1 MDKTIARWRERT
13 CRWFLQWKKTLP
25 AILMGVVLF
34 LVCMEVGG
42 TNVASVGMVFLFY
55 LRGLWDRHL
64 SFKAYAVDFLTVS
77 ACALLGVTATL
88 NYPLCLALNTAG
100 MLAVTIWFGDDFQP
114 RSYFLYGFALVL
126 GQMNRCEPADLGR
139 CALACGLCGVLIA
152 LFVVAMKRLRPTP
165 DPGEKALLSAFAE
178 LTDRLS
184 ALEGGPRSY
193 RTIVAP
199 ATGYAKAIYGDVLK
213 QWGKLNR
220 SQAWY
225 FATLT
230 CVEQLRL
237 MIRQSLDRDRVLTE
251 EEERY
256 YQRMRRALWLH
267 EVSDEA
273 LEALRERVEKLL
285 STPAPRHSH
294 RWKAALRD
302 LLTQLDLREDRKSR
316 YYELSSA
323 LSVKLRQLRQGLSME
338 SAWVR
343 FAVKATVLNTVTFAL
358 VYPMPFVR
366 RVWVP
371 MTVYCILNVFHK
383 DERKQAYERMV
394 GTILGVLVFAL
405 VTEFI
410 PGDQT
415 VKSMVFLFV
424 GFSIMFSIQDTR
436 IITLIGT
443 QISVQSLWARS
454 MTVSQALEGRFFSI
468 LAAAA
473 CACAGG
479 FILFRVEKAD
489 LVRNH
494 TRDTADNLRWL
505 LSGLRERKGTG
516 EGELL
521 LHNLLAIDA
530 TERLLDGETH
540 PDAGRWLEELL
551 PRSYALQSRLV
562 QLFLV
567 LRHRAILGVEW
578 EELSGDMERLEEAL
592 AALRG

>member
-1 MDKTIARWRERT
+1 MAKDLGLWRERT
-13 CRWFLQWKKTLP
+13 HRWFRQWKSTLP

-34 LVCMEVGG
+34 LVCMNVGG
-42 TNVASVGMVFLFY
+42 SNVASVGMVFLFY
-55 LRGLWDRHL
+55 LRGLWSRHL
-64 SFKAYAVDFLTVS
+64 SFKAYTVDFLTVS
-77 ACALLGVTATL
+77 VSALVGVAATL
-88 NYPLCLALNTAG
+88 NYPLCLVLNAAW
-100 MLAVTIWFGDDFQP
+100 MLLVTIWYGDDFQP
-114 RSYFLYGFALVL
+114 RSYFLYGFAFVL
-126 GQMNRCEPADLGR
+126 GQMNRCTVSDLGR
-139 CALACGLCGVLIA
+139 CALACVLCGVLIA
-152 LFVVAMKRLRPTP
+152 LFVAVMKRLRPTP
-165 DPGEKALLSAFAE
+165 DPGEKALLAAFAE

-199 ATGYAKAIYGDVLK
+199 ATNYAKAIYGDVLK

-220 SQAWY
+220 GQAWY

-230 CVEQLRL
+230 CLEQIRL

-251 EEERY
+251 EVERY
-256 YQRMRRALWLH
+256 YRRMRQALWLD

-273 LEALRERVEKLL
+273 LAALRDRVEKLL
-285 STPAPRHSH
+285 ATPAPRHSH

-302 LLTQLDLREDRKSR
+302 LLSQLDLREDRKSR
-316 YYELSSA
+316 SWSVRAA
-323 LSVKLRQLRQGLSME
+323 LEVKLRQLRQGLSME
-338 SAWVR
+338 NAWVR
-343 FAVKATVLNTVTFAL
+343 FAVKATVLNTLTFAL

-394 GTILGVLVFAL
+394 GTILGVLLFAL

-454 MTVSQALEGRFFSI
+454 MTVSQALEGRFLSI

-479 FILFRVEKAD
+479 FILFRVEKGD

-494 TRDTADNLRWL
+494 TRDTADNLRRL
-505 LSGLRERKGTG
+505 MAGLRDRKGTG

-521 LHNLLAIDA
+521 LRNLLAIDA
-530 TERLLDGETH
+530 TERLLAGETD
-540 PDAGRWLEELL
+540 PAAARCLEELL
-551 PRSYALQSRLV
+551 PRSYALQARLI

-567 LRHRAILGVEW
+567 LRHRTILGVEW
-578 EELSGDMERLEEAL
+578 EELSEDMERLDAAL
-592 AALRG
+592 AAL

>member
-1 MDKTIARWRERT
+1 
-13 CRWFLQWKKTLP
+13 
-25 AILMGVVLF
+25 
-34 LVCMEVGG
+34 
-42 TNVASVGMVFLFY
+42 
-55 LRGLWDRHL
+55 
-64 SFKAYAVDFLTVS
+64 
-77 ACALLGVTATL
+77 
-88 NYPLCLALNTAG
+88 
-100 MLAVTIWFGDDFQP
+100 
-114 RSYFLYGFALVL
+114 
-126 GQMNRCEPADLGR
+126 MNRCTPADLGR
-139 CALACGLCGVLIA
+139 CALACVLCGVLIA
-152 LFVVAMKRLRPTP
+152 LFVAVMKRLRPTP
-165 DPGEKALLSAFAE
+165 DPGEKALLAAFAE

-199 ATGYAKAIYGDVLK
+199 ATNYAKAIYGDVLK
-213 QWGKLNR
+213 QWGKLNKG
-220 SQAWY
+220 QAWY

-230 CVEQLRL
+230 CVEQIRL
-237 MIRQSLDRDRVLTE
+237 MIRQSLDRDRVLTG

-256 YQRMRRALWLH
+256 YQHMRQALWLD

-273 LEALRERVEKLL
+273 LAALRDRVEKLL
-285 STPAPRHSH
+285 ATPAPRHSH
-294 RWKAALRD
+294 RWRAALRD
-302 LLTQLDLREDRKSR
+302 LISQLDLREDRKSR
-316 YYELSSA
+316 AWSVRAA
-323 LSVKLRQLRQGLSME
+323 LGVKLRQLRQGLSMD

-343 FAVKATVLNTVTFAL
+343 FAIKATVLNTLTFAL

-366 RVWVP
+366 RVWIP

-394 GTILGVLVFAL
+394 GTVLGVLVFAL

-454 MTVSQALEGRFFSI
+454 MTVSQALEGRFLSI
-468 LAAAA
+468 LAAAM

-479 FILFRVEKAD
+479 FILFRVEKGD

-494 TRDTADNLRWL
+494 TRDTVDNLRRL
-505 LSGLRERKGTG
+505 LAGLRDRKGTG

-521 LHNLLAIDA
+521 LRNLLAIDA
-530 TERLLDGETH
+530 TERLLAGETDPAAAH
-540 PDAGRWLEELL
+540 CLEELL
-551 PRSYALQSRLV
+551 PKSYALQARLV

-567 LRHRAILGVEW
+567 LRHRAMLGVERS
-578 EELSGDMERLEEAL
+578 ELAGDMQRLDEAL
-592 AALRG
+592 SALGS